1 MKKKIIIVLIVILL
15 LVSLAAAAWFF
26 WFDQGKQMQE
36 TTAVPPAAPFV
47 TVETAPIVINLIQK
61 NSVIRRVSVIVR
73 MEVAEG
79 DDHKT
84 LKKQKKR
91 LRDRFMVEL
100 HALYSYRIFTLE
112 GYGSELIRKR
122 LKKVADEAVGP
133 DLLRGLSIE
142 VENVFKPRRI

>member
-15 LVSLAAAAWFF
+15 LVSLAAAWFF

-36 TTAVPPAAPFV
+36 TTEAPPAAPFV

-61 NSVIRRVSVIVR
+61 NSVTRRVSVIVR